1 MRKGPKKKPPTTKPF
16 RSVVMASAT
25 AAIAAVKAQL
35 CAVNAP
41 AAYPLKAW
49 IALGAVCIIW
59 GTTYLAN
66 KVGVTAMPPLL
77 FSGLRQVLSGS
88 LILGWFLL
96 RGQIPWT
103 DRSYFLFQS
112 WLGFLMLTIGNGV
125 GLVALTYLDSGIASL
140 LSASTPILIVLFNL
154 LLRSEDRLAGR
165 GWAGILLGMAGMA
178 YLCWEGIQADRGHG
192 YLWGLGFLLFALMG
206 WAYGSVISKT
216 RQWTYP
222 VILSAGI
229 QMLSGGL
236 ITLLISLPLE
246 DPRAGEWTPAMLGSL
261 VYLVFFGSLVAY
273 SAYLYALSKLP
284 ATVVSLYAYINPLLA
299 LVAGWAF
306 LDERLNHRVGVAALL
321 ILGGVYL
328 VNDDFLRRRRRVR
341 IP

>member
-1 MRKGPKKKPPTTKPF
+1 
-16 RSVVMASAT
+16 
-25 AAIAAVKAQL
+25 
-35 CAVNAP
+35 VNAP
-41 AAYPLKAW
+41 PSYPVKAW

-66 KVGVTAMPPLL
+66 KVGVTAVPPLL
-77 FSGLRQVLSGS
+77 FSGVRQLLAGG
-88 LILGWFLL
+88 LILGWFIL
-96 RGQIPWT
+96 RGQVPWT
-103 DRSYFLFQS
+103 DRGYLRFQS
-112 WLGFLMLTIGNGV
+112 WLGFLLLTIGNGV
-125 GLVALTYLDSGIASL
+125 GLVALTYMDSGIASL
-140 LSASTPILIVLFNL
+140 LSATTPILIVLFNL
-154 LLRSEDRLAGR
+154 MLRSEDRLDGR
-165 GWAGILLGMAGMA
+165 GWAGILLGMAGVA
-178 YLCWEGIQADRGHG
+178 YLSWDGTRSDPSRG
-192 YLWGLGFLLFALMG
+192 YLWGLGFLLLALMG

-216 RQWTYP
+216 RQWNYP

-236 ITLLISLPLE
+236 ITLLLSLPLE
-246 DPRAGEWTPAMLGSL
+246 DPREAVISPALIGSL
-261 VYLVFFGSLVAY
+261 IYLVLFGSLVAY

-284 ATVVSLYAYINPLLA
+284 ATIVSLYAYINPLLA

-328 VNDDFLRRRRRVR
+328 VNNDFLRRRRRVR